1 MLKLIQL
8 PSTAISRCRRT
19 IPISNLSLKKPT
31 LVSKSFDKKNRKMY
45 IKKFTNADVIEEEA
59 DELGGGGCMSDGRFD
74 DELTFDGCVGDE
86 LSMEKHLNILRNQ

>member
-1 MLKLIQL
+1 
-8 PSTAISRCRRT
+8 
-19 IPISNLSLKKPT
+19 
-31 LVSKSFDKKNRKMY
+31 MY